1 MRRYGILTALLIVA
15 MSPLGAEAQMDVH
28 LSSNKA
34 GGGQIPIVV
43 KDLDIDRDDLRA
55 ASKYL
60 ISVLRQDLKY
70 TSVFI
75 PLEFSAGTDTLADGG
90 TASAIVEGRL
100 SWDGD
105 KYSLDASLIDFVSR
119 EMIFGKRY
127 RFKHTALRTVA
138 HELCDEILFFLIGET
153 GVARTRLLF
162 TRREGKVKSL
172 HVVDYDGHGEKKITS
187 DELVVSPLWVDDHRF
202 VFTSYRRDNPDL
214 YMIDLSKGSRNLI
227 SHRKG
232 LNIAGA
238 YNPVSDELVVT
249 LSLKGNSEIYLMG
262 LDGKLGRRLTKN
274 RAIDVSPVWAP
285 NGREI
290 AFVSDRTRVPQL
302 YIMDRYGGN
311 VRRLT
316 TEGNYNTSPD
326 WSPRGDLI
334 AYSSRDG
341 GLYRMKLISPD
352 GLWLE
357 TVFDDYFS
365 YEDACWAPDGRHIAA
380 VVRYS
385 AEPWIVIIDIDSG
398 TKRRLARGEAPSWS
412 PLRSR

>member
-1 MRRYGILTALLIVA
+1 MRRYGILAALLLAA
-15 MSPLGAEAQMDVH
+15 MTPLGAAAQMDVH
-28 LSSNKA
+28 LSTDKP

-43 KDLDIDRDDLRA
+43 KDIEIERNDLRA
-55 ASKYL
+55 ASEYL
-60 ISVLRQDLKY
+60 MSVLRQDLEF

-75 PLEFSAGTDTLADGG
+75 PLKFAAGADTLADGG
-90 TASAIVEGRL
+90 TASAIVEGKL
-100 SWDGD
+100 AWDGER
-105 KYSLDASLIDFVSR
+105 YSLDASLIDFVSR

-127 RFKHTALRTVA
+127 TFRHSALRTVA
-138 HELCDEILFFLIGET
+138 HELSDEILFFLIGET
-153 GVARTRLLF
+153 GIARTRLLF
-162 TRREGKVKSL
+162 TRREGDVKNL
-172 HVVDYDGHGEKKITS
+172 YVVDYDGYGEKGLTS
-187 DELVVSPLWVDDHRF
+187 GELVVSPLWVDDHRF

-214 YMIDLSKGSRNLI
+214 YMIDLLKGSREMI

-232 LNIAGA
+232 LNIASG
-238 YNPVSDELVVT
+238 YNPESGELVVT
-249 LSLKGNSEIYLMG
+249 LSIKGNSEIYLMG
-262 LDGKLGRRLTKN
+262 LDGSLGRRLTNN

-290 AFVSDRTRVPQL
+290 AFVSDRSMTPQI

-316 TEGNYNTSPD
+316 REGGYNTSPD
-326 WSPRGDLI
+326 WSPRGDLV

-365 YEDACWAPDGRHIAA
+365 YEDACWAPDGRHLAA
-380 VVRYS
+380 VVRY
-385 AEPWIVIIDIDSG
+385 AGEPWIVVIDIDSG
-398 TKRRLARGEAPSWS
+398 TRRRLARGEAPSWS

>member
-1 MRRYGILTALLIVA
+1 MRRSWIFTVLLLA
-15 MSPLGAEAQMDVH
+15 AAFPRGAAAQMDVH
-28 LSSNKA
+28 LSTDKP

-43 KDLDIDRDDLRA
+43 KDLETERADLKA
-55 ASKYL
+55 ASEYL
-60 ISVLRQDLKY
+60 QSVLRQDLKF

-75 PLEFSAGTDTLADGG
+75 PLEFSEGADTLPEGE
-90 TASAIVEGRL
+90 TASAIVEGKL
-100 SWDGD
+100 SWDGE
-105 KYSLDASLIDFVSR
+105 KYTLDASLIDYISR

-127 RFKHTALRTVA
+127 RFRHTALRAVA
-138 HELCDEILFFLIGET
+138 HELCDEILFFLIGEV
-153 GVARTRLLF
+153 GVAKTRLVF
-162 TRREGKVKSL
+162 TRREGTVKNL
-172 HVVDYDGHGEKKITS
+172 HVIDYDGYGEKQITS

-214 YMIDLSKGSRNLI
+214 YMVDLTRGTRKMI

-232 LNIAGA
+232 LNIAGG

-262 LDGKLGRRLTKN
+262 LDGKLGRRLTRN
-274 RAIDVSPVWAP
+274 RAIDVSPMWAP

-290 AFVSDRTRVPQL
+290 VFVSDRSRTPQV

-316 TEGNYNTSPD
+316 TEGGYNTSPD

-334 AYSSRDG
+334 AYSSRESG
-341 GLYRMKLISPD
+341 IHKLRLLSPD

-357 TVFDDYFS
+357 TVFDDLFS
-365 YEDACWAPDGRHIAA
+365 YEEPCWAPDGRHIA
-380 VVRYS
+380 VVARY
-385 AEPWIVIIDIDSG
+385 AGEPWIVIIDIDSG
-398 TKRRLARGEAPSWS
+398 TKRRLVKGEAPSWS

>member
-1 MRRYGILTALLIVA
+1 MKRYGILAALLIVA
-15 MSPLGAEAQMDVH
+15 MTPLRAGAQMDVH

-34 GGGQIPIVV
+34 GGGEIPIVV
-43 KDLDIDRDDLRA
+43 KELDIERDDLRA
-55 ASKYL
+55 ASEYL
-60 ISVLRQDLKY
+60 QSVLTQDLEY
-70 TSVFI
+70 TSIFI
-75 PLEFSAGTDTLADGG
+75 PLQFAPGSDTLADGS
-90 TASAIVEGRL
+90 TASAIVEGKL
-100 SWDGD
+100 SWDGE
-105 KYSLDASLIDFVSR
+105 KYTLDANLIDFVSR

-127 RFKHTALRTVA
+127 RFKHSALRTVA

-153 GVARTRLLF
+153 GVARTRLLY
-162 TRREGKVKSL
+162 TRRKGQVKNL
-172 HVVDYDGHGEKKITS
+172 HVIDYDGHGEKKITS
-187 DELVVSPLWVDDHRF
+187 DELVVSPLWIDDHRF

-214 YMIDLSKGSRNLI
+214 YMIDLLKGSRKLI

-232 LNIAGA
+232 LNIAGG
-238 YNPVSDELVVT
+238 YNPSTDEIVMT

-285 NGREI
+285 HGREI
-290 AFVSDRTRVPQL
+290 VFVSDRTRVPQL
-302 YIMDRYGGN
+302 YVMDRYGGN

-357 TVFDDYFS
+357 TVFDDYLS
-365 YEDACWAPDGRHIAA
+365 YEDACWAPDGRHLAA
-380 VVRYS
+380 VVRYNS
-385 AEPWIVIIDIDSG
+385 EPWIVIIDIDSG
-398 TKRRLARGEAPSWS
+398 TRRRLVKGESPSWS